1 MKQPEP
7 AHHYDQG
14 CLPLPRFERVK
25 YFYGQLLGVRE
36 FQSEQAYF
44 FEKHRLHNRYLHGY
58 GVVCGLEVIPCIA
71 PRDPCDEPRPVKPPP
86 EGKPGEAPPPA
97 PEPVKAL
104 VLTDQTRPVEMPK
117 TLCVEVDCGLA
128 LDCQGNEIVVPWP
141 AQIDLLA
148 ALGCDARKMFLEG
161 KFAYVSVCFVERP
174 VEPVRPITSDNC
186 GGLLPDCVP
195 SRLRDDFCI
204 KVSWERPAHDHSCS
218 PCNRPC
224 CEPCLAL
231 ARVGWS
237 QELGLIIDNTLRR
250 TISPYVTTK
259 IVGVS
264 WVHDGTY
271 APKDV
276 DQMLRHG
283 LKIEFSDEVHTTTLR
298 RGVIDVWV
306 VQGGG
311 GRKGD
316 VYSIAMEIEPSNKT
330 GELSR
335 SVTVRGAQH
344 KADRIDPG
352 DRVLIQL
359 RSAFVLD
366 RCCRAVDG
374 EHIGGFVPQLPD
386 YIGQW
391 PILNHP
397 IHPPCRR
404 PEPHPFAHWTSGN
417 GTPGGTFES
426 WFYVG
431 DTDHEDDDD
440 DDERGHRR
448 ERE

>member
-1 MKQPEP
+1 
-7 AHHYDQG
+7 
-14 CLPLPRFERVK
+14 
-25 YFYGQLLGVRE
+25 
-36 FQSEQAYF
+36 
-44 FEKHRLHNRYLHGY
+44 
-58 GVVCGLEVIPCIA
+58 
-71 PRDPCDEPRPVKPPP
+71 
-86 EGKPGEAPPPA
+86 
-97 PEPVKAL
+97 
-104 VLTDQTRPVEMPK
+104 
-117 TLCVEVDCGLA
+117 
-128 LDCQGNEIVVPWP
+128 
-141 AQIDLLA
+141 
-148 ALGCDARKMFLEG
+148 
-161 KFAYVSVCFVERP
+161 
-174 VEPVRPITSDNC
+174 
-186 GGLLPDCVP
+186 
-195 SRLRDDFCI
+195 
-204 KVSWERPAHDHSCS
+204 
-218 PCNRPC
+218 
-224 CEPCLAL
+224 
-231 ARVGWS
+231 
-237 QELGLIIDNTLRR
+237 
-250 TISPYVTTK
+250 
-259 IVGVS
+259 
-264 WVHDGTY
+264 
-271 APKDV
+271 
-276 DQMLRHG
+276 
-283 LKIEFSDEVHTTTLR
+283 
-298 RGVIDVWV
+298 
-306 VQGGG
+306 
-311 GRKGD
+311 
-316 VYSIAMEIEPSNKT
+316 MEIEPSNKT

-431 DTDHEDDDD
+431 DTEHEDDDD